1 MLNKALSKTASR
13 PLKSSNFSDLFS
25 IRCFYCIDFFYK
37 VNGFLQAQSQTNPAP
52 KIITSRTAI
61 FEAVRR
67 PQLQDGD
74 PFLRQ

>member
-13 PLKSSNFSDLFS
+13 PLKSSNFSGLFS

-37 VNGFLQAQSQTNPAP
+37 VNVFLQALSKTNPAP

-61 FEAVRR
+61 FEAVWR
-67 PQLQDGD
+67 P
-74 PFLRQ
+74 